1 METTV
6 AFEGLRCLACGRTH
20 DHTVSVCPV
29 CTGSLVSVY
38 DATALSEYSSGR
50 SPPTPIPEPEL
61 PSLGAG
67 ETPLIEL
74 PGEFGDGASVLLK
87 AEGQTGT
94 GSVRDREMRL
104 GVGLAGA
111 LGRQTC
117 ALPST
122 GNGAQSAAAYAAR
135 AGLDLEA
142 FVPSRTTFTNK
153 AMINAHGAELTV
165 VGGRYPDAYEA
176 FTEAADTHSGSGEP
190 PREVEQEEESAAT
203 DESAGWYSLAPF
215 ETPYRHDG
223 ARAIAYELYAE
234 LGAVPDRVLVP
245 TGHGTTLAGLHRGFR
260 ELVAAGAAAT
270 VPRLYA
276 AQAAGCAPLPGA
288 DQSAPV
294 EHPDTICD
302 PLEVPDPRGGRHVLA
317 AVEATDGR
325 VLAIADEQLLAAA
338 TGLTERGV
346 PISATGGAA
355 LAGLGELAV
364 EPDETV
370 VVIDPVSVDRE
381 ADLLR
386 SHLMSKGR

>member
-1 METTV
+1 METTA
-6 AFEGLRCLACGRTH
+6 AFDGLRCLACGRTH
-20 DHTVSVCPV
+20 DHTVSICPV

-38 DATALSEYSSGR
+38 DATALSEYSPGR

-61 PSLGAG
+61 PTLGAG
-67 ETPLIEL
+67 GTPLIEL

-87 AEGQTGT
+87 TEGQTGT

-104 GVGLAGA
+104 AVGLARA
-111 LGRQTC
+111 LGSQTS

-142 FVPSRTTFTNK
+142 FVPSRTMFTNK

-176 FTEAADTHSGSGEP
+176 FTEAADTHSGSGETA
-190 PREVEQEEESAAT
+190 REEQSAAP

-234 LGAVPDRVLVP
+234 LGEVPDRVLVP
-245 TGHGTTLAGLHRGFR
+245 TGHGTTLVGLHRGFR
-260 ELVAAGAAAT
+260 ELAAAGAAAT

-276 AQAAGCAPLPGA
+276 AQAAGCAPLAEATDEPA
-288 DQSAPV
+288 SV

-325 VLAIADEQLLAAA
+325 VLAIADEQLLATA
-338 TGLTERGV
+338 TGLTDRGV

-364 EPDETV
+364 ESDETV